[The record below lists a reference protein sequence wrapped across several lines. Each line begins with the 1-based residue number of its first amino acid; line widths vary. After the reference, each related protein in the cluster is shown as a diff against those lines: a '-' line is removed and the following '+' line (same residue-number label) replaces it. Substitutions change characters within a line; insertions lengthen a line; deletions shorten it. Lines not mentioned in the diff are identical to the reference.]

1 MDTNDSSNFNSTDAY
16 APPSSAPFAANPS
29 LSRDGSTANAPR
41 MKSRGVLSRVA
52 RRWRPLLLMWLVI
65 SVPFAFLI
73 SRLIQPT
80 YEASSLVKIEP
91 VDPELFGPL
100 RRSENQSS
108 SYLKTE
114 VAVLTSD
121 KVLEPVVANA
131 LVGNLPTIKMS
142 QDPKR
147 EVREKMKVEIVENTN
162 LIRIALELPNRNDA
176 VTIVQAVVQSYFK
189 QNTDITRRANRSL
202 TGSLEEQ
209 AKKLSEQIEVKREAL
224 KTLYKNGKV
233 AVLAPQTMLN
243 GDAERDPTQPVLAK
257 VPQDYYAKFIDRLA
271 QCDFD
276 CLEALSRLE
285 AAKSVRARNQKTI
298 DEELQSLASMQFKN
312 DPRVVA
318 LIDQIDESSKLADS
332 KGEPPPPEVLAARAK
347 KQKLSKEYAALWES
361 EFPGI
366 RERLLDG
373 KQGMLSDAKIREL
386 ELAVE
391 TATRTRV
398 AYAKQLEKLKVIEK
412 PRTDDTFDAAYLNH
426 QLNSLL
432 NREDQVKK
440 HLEQLAF
447 EAARDHYRVTLLDP
461 ASAPT
466 TPTNEARLRYISAV
480 PVCVFFLLLGL
491 FLVQEIMA
499 GRSHMTS
506 SARTSD

>member
-1 MDTNDSSNFNSTDAY
+1 M
-16 APPSSAPFAANPS
+16 P
-29 LSRDGSTANAPR
+29 
-41 MKSRGVLSRVA
+41 VA
-52 RRWRPLLLMWLVI
+52 
-65 SVPFAFLI
+65 
-73 SRLIQPT
+73 T
-80 YEASSLVKIEP
+80 
-91 VDPELFGPL
+91 
-100 RRSENQSS
+100 
-108 SYLKTE
+108 
-114 VAVLTSD
+114 
-121 KVLEPVVANA
+121 
-131 LVGNLPTIKMS
+131 
-142 QDPKR
+142 
-147 EVREKMKVEIVENTN
+147 
-162 LIRIALELPNRNDA
+162 
-176 VTIVQAVVQSYFK
+176 
-189 QNTDITRRANRSL
+189 
-202 TGSLEEQ
+202 
-209 AKKLSEQIEVKREAL
+209 
-224 KTLYKNGKV
+224 
-233 AVLAPQTMLN
+233 
-243 GDAERDPTQPVLAK
+243 
-257 VPQDYYAKFIDRLA
+257 
-271 QCDFD
+271 
-276 CLEALSRLE
+276 
-285 AAKSVRARNQKTI
+285 
-298 DEELQSLASMQFKN
+298 
-312 DPRVVA
+312 
-318 LIDQIDESSKLADS
+318 SKLADS

-412 PRTDDTFDAAYLNH
+412 PRTDDTFEAAYLNR

-499 GRSHMTS
+499 GRSHATPVIRM
-506 SARTSD
+506 SD